1 MLEFSV
7 FYRLAASIG
16 IGLII
21 GMQREH
27 TYFDQSDRHPAGVR
41 TFTLVGLGGAMAAFL
56 AALMNSVAPFV
67 TGFVVVGLLLVASHI
82 AFGLSHRDISGENA
96 STGNASGGNASGGN
110 APTTS
115 GITTSVALV
124 IVYLLGGL
132 CWYGQLLESCIIMIV
147 MLWILTAKEQL
158 HSFAKKLSKEDVL
171 ATVKFA
177 VISGLVLPFLPN
189 QAYGP
194 PGLEV
199 LNPHTIWLFVV
210 FISGIGFVGYVLIK
224 IVGPG
229 KGIWLTGLLGG
240 IASSTALTLNLTSRS
255 RDNESYAPDFTMGI
269 VLSWSVMYVRLYLIC
284 IVLSG
289 ELAKPLAL
297 PLLLPVVPGL
307 AYAAFLK
314 VRPIR
319 GHQEHCGDFSN
330 PFKLGPAI
338 KFGIVFTCVMFV
350 ANAARVYL
358 GSGALLACSFLGGAA
373 EMDAVAFSVIDM
385 HLKSGLDIRNL
396 VLAFLFASLANTLT
410 KGGLVFFLGAKSMRK
425 AIVPAV
431 VLICAVTG
439 GLIAFYM

>member
-7 FYRLAASIG
+7 FYRLAAALG

-27 TYFDQSDRHPAGVR
+27 TFEQLDHHPAGVR
-41 TFTLVGLGGAMAAFL
+41 TFTLVGLGGAMTAL
-56 AALMNSVAPFV
+56 LSDLMNGPAPFV
-67 TGFVVVGLLLVASHI
+67 TGFIVIGLLLMASHI
-82 AFGLSHRDISGENA
+82 AFGLNHREKSSQQEKTQNGIVSESRDFNLPGTA
-96 STGNASGGNASGGN
+96 
-110 APTTS
+110 

-124 IVYLLGGL
+124 IVYLLGAL
-132 CWYGQLLESCIIMIV
+132 CWHNRLLESCVIMVV
-147 MLWILTAKEQL
+147 MLWILTVKEQL
-158 HSFAKKLSKEDVL
+158 HSFARKLSREDIL

-177 VISGLVLPFLPN
+177 VISALILPFLPN
-189 QAYGP
+189 QAFGP
-194 PGLEV
+194 PGLQV

-224 IVGPG
+224 LVGPG

-240 IASSTALTLNLTSRS
+240 IASSTALTLNLAGRS
-255 RDNESYAPDFTMGI
+255 KDNEEYAPDFTLGI
-269 VLSWSVMYVRLYLIC
+269 VLSWTVMYVRLYLIC
-284 IVLSG
+284 VVLSG
-289 ELAKPLAL
+289 SLAAPLAL

-307 AYAAFLK
+307 GYALFLK
-314 VRPIR
+314 IR
-319 GHQEHCGDFSN
+319 ASRNHQAKTADFSN
-330 PFKLGPAI
+330 PFKLLPAI
-338 KFGIVFTCVMFV
+338 KFGVVFTAVMFV

-385 HLKSGLDIRNL
+385 HLKAGLGVREL

-425 AIVPAV
+425 PIIPAV

-439 GLIAFYM
+439 GLIAFYL